1 MTGNTVLMTGGTSGI
16 GLELALQLMKMGNQV
31 IVTGREQD
39 RICALAKGS
48 PGLVTIKSG
57 LHLVCP

>member
-16 GLELALQLMKMGNQV
+16 GLELALQLVKMGNQV

-39 RICALAKGS
+39 RIDALAKGS
-48 PGLVTIKSG
+48 PRLVTIKSG